1 MSALCHED
9 RIETGPAAGT
19 MMRVYPGAG
28 GLRAAPIVLHLHGGA
43 FVGGSLAC
51 GGIVSSL
58 LAQAGA
64 TVVSAAYPLACTQP
78 FPHGLD
84 VAYGALTWLHDN
96 RTRFGA
102 RASKVFVAGEEAG
115 GNLAAALALM
125 ARDQRMPPLAG
136 QILLCPMLDACL
148 ATPSLRAAD
157 AGSEAC
163 KWAKGWRAYLGTA
176 DKAAHPYAAP
186 LQASRLTGIAPALI
200 ITSNDDPMRDEALR
214 YGARLQ
220 QAGVPASAHV
230 ITSDTGWPDSLGAL
244 DADAT
249 QGHASSWEALF
260 AAESWPAAVR
270 GLFAAFLRDP
280 SADFSHLATAAPAAA
295 GADLSR

>member
-1 MSALCHED
+1 MSAHSHEE
-9 RIETGPAAGT
+9 RILTGPAAGT
-19 MMRVYPGAG
+19 VMRVYPCAG
-28 GLRAAPIVLHLHGGA
+28 GQRAAPIVLHLHGGA

-51 GGIVSSL
+51 GGIVSCL

-96 RTRFGA
+96 RARFGS
-102 RASKVFVAGEEAG
+102 RKSKIFVAGEEAG

-157 AGSEAC
+157 AGTEEC
-163 KWAKGWRAYLGTA
+163 KWARGWRAYLGGA
-176 DKAAHPYAAP
+176 EKAAHPYAAP
-186 LQASRLTGIAPALI
+186 LGASRLSGVAPALI
-200 ITSNDDPMRDEALR
+200 VTSPDDPMRDEAQR
-214 YGARLQ
+214 YAGRLQ
-220 QAGVPASAHV
+220 QAGVHASAHV
-230 ITSDTGWPDSLGAL
+230 MAGRTGWPDSLGVVDGGLVEGGLA
-244 DADAT
+244 
-249 QGHASSWEALF
+249 GWEALW
-260 AAESWPAAVR
+260 AANTWPATVR
-270 GLFAAFLRDP
+270 DLFAAFLKDP
-280 SADFSHLATAAPAAA
+280 GADLTHLATCAPAHL
-295 GADLSR
+295 GADLSN